1 MIFTTLAPLV
11 TLGLA
16 TLSAAAPSAN
26 GIKCKSFINGQLI
39 AYQPDD
45 YVTKITTGFF
55 KGVTDSQ
62 DRKILTL
69 EGNGRSP
76 APVGF
81 VFHVCSSKYMHSGE
95 QGSKA
100 AIQYYGI
107 VTPANH
113 QDRCLQAA
121 TVRKASGPTHI
132 VSGPC
137 NYKDT
142 IDVQLPQW
150 WVLTVQGKNK
160 YLALDGVP
168 AKPVKGVKYGSYSVK
183 RVQSKNTAKELY
195 GHATFLELDW
205 TPKYNGTG
213 MVLGLGDPVQA

>member
-11 TLGLA
+11 TLALA

-69 EGNGRSP
+69 
-76 APVGF
+76 
-81 VFHVCSSKYMHSGE
+81 YMHSGE

-205 TPKYNGTG
+205 TPKYNGTE